1 MDLIQQLYT
10 KVTPLSEVQATNQVK
25 STHGGARANN
35 TTTVAN
41 QVKHATTVAKYREVM
56 GDDWTSSAVIKK
68 TLNMSDRLDALKAW
82 EAKGLVEKR
91 KIGDEANWSRN
102 KGYEWRF
109 VPEKLK

>member
-1 MDLIQQLYT
+1 MLGT
-10 KVTPLSEVQATNQVK
+10 KVTPLSDVQATNQVK
-25 STHGGARANN
+25 STRGGGRANN

-56 GDDWTSSAVIKK
+56 GDDWTSSATIKK
-68 TLNMSDRLDALKAW
+68 ELGMSDRLDTLKAW

-109 VPEKLK
+109 VK